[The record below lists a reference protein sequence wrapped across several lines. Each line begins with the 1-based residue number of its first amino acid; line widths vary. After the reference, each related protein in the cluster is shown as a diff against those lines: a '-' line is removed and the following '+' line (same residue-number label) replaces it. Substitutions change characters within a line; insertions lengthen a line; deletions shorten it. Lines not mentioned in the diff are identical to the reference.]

1 MPTEVAPAIA
11 RLSETL
17 RGVDHDIVGRA
28 GAGVL
33 LVRAAGSDE
42 SHARLLTELRARI
55 PIGRGS
61 AVVVRGSDAFRTRV
75 DPWGPLGDAL
85 PLMRAIKKQFDP
97 AAVLNPGRGPGG
109 L

>member
-1 MPTEVAPAIA
+1 VAPTIA
-11 RLSETL
+11 QLSATL

-33 LVRAAGSDE
+33 LVRVAGSDD
-42 SHARLLTELRARI
+42 SQATLLTELRARH

-61 AVVVRGSDAFRTRV
+61 AVVVRASDAFRRRI

-85 PLMRAIKKQFDP
+85 PLMRALKAQFDP
-97 AAVLNPGRGPGG
+97 TQILNPGRGPGG